1 MLHMVYDLHIEPTSF
16 LVNFMTPATS
26 SKFTVYY
33 RVSTARQGA
42 SGLGLDAQRAAVA
55 QYVAAVSGEVVA
67 KFEEVESG
75 RKSDQARP
83 ELAKALAECKRTG
96 SYLLVAKLDRLARS
110 VHFVSGLMQ
119 SKVKF
124 VACDLPEAND
134 LTIHIMAAFAEHEA
148 KRIGERTR
156 DALAAAKTRGV
167 VLGKTGPANLKPNL
181 EERKAAAD
189 GFAERLRREVRGM
202 QAEGLTTA
210 AMVRELN
217 AKGITTAQGGR
228 WRQVQLSRVIARLA
242 AADAT
247 KSEVVRGQW

>member
-1 MLHMVYDLHIEPTSF
+1 MS
-16 LVNFMTPATS
+16 PA
-26 SKFTVYY
+26 SKFVVYY

-42 SGLGLDAQRAAVA
+42 SGLGLEAQRAAVD
-55 QYVAAVSGEVVA
+55 QYLAGGSGEVVA
-67 KFEEVESG
+67 EFKELESG
-75 RKSDQARP
+75 RKSDAARP
-83 ELAKALAECKRTG
+83 ELAKALAECKKACAR
-96 SYLLVAKLDRLARS
+96 LLVAKLDRLARN

-156 DALAAAKTRGV
+156 DALAAAKRRGV
-167 VLGKTGPANLKPNL
+167 VLGTTGPANLKRNL

-189 GFAERLRREVRGM
+189 AFAARLRREIRGM
-202 QAEGLTTA
+202 QAEGMTVA

-217 AKGITTAQGGR
+217 QKGIATARGGR
-228 WRQVQLSRVIARLA
+228 WQQAQLDRVIARLD
-242 AADAT
+242 AADALCFNET
-247 KSEVVRGQW
+247 RSSW

>member
-1 MLHMVYDLHIEPTSF
+1 
-16 LVNFMTPATS
+16 MTPPA
-26 SKFTVYY
+26 SKFAVYY

-42 SGLGLDAQRAAVA
+42 SGLGLDAQRASVA

-67 KFEEVESG
+67 EFQEVESG
-75 RKSDQARP
+75 RKSDNARP
-83 ELAKALAECKRTG
+83 ELAKALTECKKTG
-96 SYLLVAKLDRLARS
+96 AHLLVAKLDRLARS

-119 SKVKF
+119 AKVRF

-156 DALAAAKTRGV
+156 DALAAAKKRGV
-167 VLGKTGPANLKPNL
+167 ELGKTGQANLNRHL
-181 EERKAAAD
+181 GERKATAD

-210 AMVRELN
+210 EMVRELN

-228 WRQVQLSRVIARLA
+228 WQQVQLSRVIARLT
-242 AADAT
+242 AADNI
-247 KSEVVRGQW
+247 KSQIARGEW